1 MLYFHSVLQTRE
13 SGLYGHWSENA
24 FNHLGDINSKLFD
37 PNIDSN
43 PGTYESISLRHMFG
57 LFYMYAICIII
68 SIIIIIFEFVISIVN
83 RL

>member
-1 MLYFHSVLQTRE
+1 MYFHSILQTRE
-13 SGLYGHWSENA
+13 SGLYGYWSEKA

-43 PGTYESISLRHMFG
+43 HVKYESISMRHMVG
-57 LFYMYAICIII
+57 LFYIYGICIIM
-68 SIIIIIFEFVISIVN
+68 SIIIIILEFSILTVI